1 MDQVC
6 PVCRKGQSWSHL
18 CLEQKDVV
26 HLEQYRDYLQ
36 HSNPLDRLSHD
47 DYIEVMWSDA
57 GRLVL
62 KRADDRMLE
71 EEVLYF
77 VNPLIYRVEI
87 DPIATV
93 LGFRGNLSGIAIE
106 VDGHEDRHW
115 DDVLQVLNGSTIP
128 AVRFLRR
135 RETHQCR
142 LVSYNRTRL
151 PYLWAVR
158 MLGYIDGTGWTF
170 LGQGAAQ
177 APCPCLCISSKGKA
191 LDFASRVVLCRHP
204 WIGPD

>member
-1 MDQVC
+1 
-6 PVCRKGQSWSHL
+6 
-18 CLEQKDVV
+18 
-26 HLEQYRDYLQ
+26 
-36 HSNPLDRLSHD
+36 
-47 DYIEVMWSDA
+47 
-57 GRLVL
+57 
-62 KRADDRMLE
+62 MLE

-115 DDVLQVLNGSTIP
+115 DDVLQVLNGPTIP

-151 PYLWAVR
+151 PYLWGVR
-158 MLGYIDGTGWTF
+158 MLGYTDGTGWTF
-170 LGQGAAQ
+170 LESVA
-177 APCPCLCISSKGKA
+177 
-191 LDFASRVVLCRHP
+191 
-204 WIGPD
+204 

>member
-1 MDQVC
+1 M
-6 PVCRKGQSWSHL
+6 
-18 CLEQKDVV
+18 
-26 HLEQYRDYLQ
+26 YRDFLQ

-47 DYIEVMWSDA
+47 DYMEIMWGDA
-57 GRLVL
+57 ARLVL
-62 KRADDRMLE
+62 KRIDNYLLE

-87 DPIATV
+87 NPIASV
-93 LGFRGNLSGIAIE
+93 LGFRGTLSGIAIE

-115 DDVLQVLNGSTIP
+115 DDVLQVLNGSTVP

-151 PYLWAVR
+151 PYLWSVR
-158 MLGYIDGTGWTF
+158 MLGYVDGKGWTF
-170 LGQGAAQ
+170 LEPGA
-177 APCPCLCISSKGKA
+177 
-191 LDFASRVVLCRHP
+191 
-204 WIGPD
+204 

>member
-6 PVCRKGQSWSHL
+6 PVCRQQQQSWSHL
-18 CLEQKDVV
+18 CLEQRYVV
-26 HLEQYRDYLQ
+26 HAEMYRDFLQ
-36 HSNPLDRLSHD
+36 NSNPLDRLSFSEYLEIMQSD
-47 DYIEVMWSDA
+47 VGRWS
-57 GRLVL
+57 L
-62 KRADDRMLE
+62 KLFESWWLE
-71 EEVLYF
+71 DEVLYF

-87 DPIATV
+87 NPIATV
-93 LGFRGNLSGIAIE
+93 LGFRGTLSGIAIE

-115 DDVLQVLNGSTIP
+115 DEVLQVLNGSTIP

-151 PYLWAVR
+151 PYLWSVR

-170 LGQGAAQ
+170 LEPGA
-177 APCPCLCISSKGKA
+177 
-191 LDFASRVVLCRHP
+191 
-204 WIGPD
+204 

>member
-1 MDQVC
+1 MDGVC
-6 PVCRKGQSWSHL
+6 LVCRKGQSWSHL
-18 CLEQKDVV
+18 CLEQRDVV
-26 HLEQYRDYLQ
+26 HLEKYRDYLQ

-47 DYIEVMWSDA
+47 DYIGIMWSDA

-62 KRADDRMLE
+62 RRADDRLLE

-128 AVRFLRR
+128 AVRFLRQ
-135 RETHQCR
+135 RETHHCR

-151 PYLWAVR
+151 PYLWGVR
-158 MLGYIDGTGWTF
+158 MLRYIDGTGWTF
-170 LGQGAAQ
+170 LEQGA
-177 APCPCLCISSKGKA
+177 
-191 LDFASRVVLCRHP
+191 
-204 WIGPD
+204 

>member
-6 PVCRKGQSWSHL
+6 PVCRQQQQSWSHL
-18 CLEQKDVV
+18 CLEQRDVV
-26 HLEQYRDYLQ
+26 HAELYRDFLQ
-36 HSNPLDRLSHD
+36 NSNPLDRLSHD
-47 DYIEVMWSDA
+47 DYMEIMWGDA
-57 GRLVL
+57 ARLVI
-62 KRADDRMLE
+62 RRMDNYLPE

-87 DPIATV
+87 NPIATV
-93 LGFRGNLSGIAIE
+93 LGFQGALSGIAIE

-115 DDVLQVLNGSTIP
+115 DEVLQVLNGSTIP

-142 LVSYNRTRL
+142 LVSYNWRRL
-151 PYLWAVR
+151 SYLWGVR

-170 LGQGAAQ
+170 LEPGA
-177 APCPCLCISSKGKA
+177 
-191 LDFASRVVLCRHP
+191 
-204 WIGPD
+204 